1 MKNYHRFWKGIKRII
16 GYFMEGLALFS
27 TSFLVICL
35 CPLVFLV
42 LFCVIYQV
50 ALLALFPTCL
60 KKKSKG
66 TDDVVLN
73 QNHFPPITIA
83 LFNIICQHFYPH
95 ICRTKLLKRKQ
106 TPPQSR
112 GLISLFSWI
121 FKEPDALL
129 SKCRFLFMSTPQVYR
144 LSPSASYTMLSS
156 QVG

>member
-1 MKNYHRFWKGIKRII
+1 MSLNREFLGTQDVDFANQSAFLILEADHSLEGNSPCCMTKSVTSYGRDAFRI
-16 GYFMEGLALFS
+16 S
-27 TSFLVICL
+27 TSFPVICL

-112 GLISLFSWI
+112 GLISLFS
-121 FKEPDALL
+121 
-129 SKCRFLFMSTPQVYR
+129 
-144 LSPSASYTMLSS
+144 
-156 QVG
+156 